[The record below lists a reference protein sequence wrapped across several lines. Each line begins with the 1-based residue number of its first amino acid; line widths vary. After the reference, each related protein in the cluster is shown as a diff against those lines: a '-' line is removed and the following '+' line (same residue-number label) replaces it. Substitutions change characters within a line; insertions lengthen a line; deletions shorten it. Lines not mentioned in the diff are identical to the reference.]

1 MTPSTPRKRASSGG
15 GLSPQVVAMS
25 VLVVIIAAVATIFYY
40 MQSEKPAPEVDEP
53 VVENPFEGL
62 PPEEPPAPKST
73 DGK

>member
-1 MTPSTPRKRASSGG
+1 MTPSTSRKRATSGG

-25 VLVVIIAAVATIFYY
+25 VLVVIIAAVATIFFFI
-40 MQSEKPAPEVDEP
+40 QTEKPAPDVEEP

-62 PPEEPPAPKST
+62 APEEPPAPKST